1 MLGSSA
7 YQPARAIVDPQRGEA
22 LRDDGD
28 LLTAD
33 EVAVMLRMTKAWV
46 YAQTRANRIPHV
58 SLGRYVRYRR
68 SAVLAWLG
76 EIEQS
81 TGARR
86 W

>member
-1 MLGSSA
+1 MSTQQTIGHAAGLERLGEELPGDA
-7 YQPARAIVDPQRGEA
+7 
-22 LRDDGD
+22 D

-33 EVAVMLRMTKAWV
+33 EVAAILRMTKAWV
-46 YAQTRANRIPHV
+46 YTQTRADRIPHV

-76 EIEQS
+76 EIER
-81 TGARR
+81 GAVAGSR